1 MKAPLYN
8 EILDICQAMAQ
19 ASSDEDEKAGEVA
32 HQALQKLCQTNQ
44 GTPKDHPLQWEAL
57 ADFTHDG
64 DQALDIYQLA
74 LDCAEKLNL
83 IDNKASVLLAMAQ
96 RYTEFEE
103 VDKALAFANQAQDLI
118 ADISSEELK
127 SEISELVTSLTKI

>member
-8 EILDICQAMAQ
+8 DILTLCQAMAQ
-19 ASSDEDEKAGEVA
+19 ASANDDEKAGELA
-32 HQALQKLCQTNQ
+32 HQSLQKLCQTNQ

-74 LDCAEKLNL
+74 LNCAEKLNL
-83 IDNKASVLLAMAQ
+83 VDSKASILLAMAQ
-96 RYTEFEE
+96 RYHEFEE
-103 VDKALAFANQAQDLI
+103 GEQALIFINKADALI
-118 ADISSEELK
+118 AEIKSAELK
-127 SEISELVTSLTKI
+127 TEISDFKAAL

>member
-8 EILDICQAMAQ
+8 EILEICQSMAE
-19 ASSDEDEKAGEVA
+19 ASSNEDEKAGELA

-83 IDNKASVLLAMAQ
+83 TDSKASVLLAMAQ
-96 RYTEFEE
+96 RHDEFEE
-103 VDKALAFANQAQDLI
+103 TDKALSFATQAYNLMAEI
-118 ADISSEELK
+118 KNEELK
-127 SEISELVTSLTKI
+127 NEVDELFISLTKI

>member
-8 EILDICQAMAQ
+8 EILDICQSMAQ
-19 ASSDEDEKAGEVA
+19 ASSDEDAKAGEVA

-74 LDCAEKLNL
+74 LNCAEKLNL
-83 IDNKASVLLAMAQ
+83 TDSKASVLLAIAQ
-96 RYTEFEE
+96 RHTEFEDAE
-103 VDKALAFANQAQDLI
+103 KALKYATKAHDLI
-118 ADISSEELK
+118 AKINNDELK
-127 SEISELVTSLTKI
+127 NEVDELFKLLTKT